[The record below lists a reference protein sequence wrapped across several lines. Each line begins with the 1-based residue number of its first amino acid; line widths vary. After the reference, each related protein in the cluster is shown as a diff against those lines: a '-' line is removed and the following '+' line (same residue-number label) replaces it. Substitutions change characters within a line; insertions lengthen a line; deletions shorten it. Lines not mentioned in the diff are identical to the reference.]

1 MKTSL
6 GLFLTH
12 KEFEKL
18 KVYLSKSN
26 KYNHKTNQCI
36 DAAIL
41 SYCANI

>member
-12 KEFEKL
+12 KEFGKL